1 MLKFLWNYPAAF
13 TNFVSFLRVVV
24 FLYMFLSIST
34 KLLCIHLWDQRLL
47 KLYILIIFQMNPDF
61 IILSQWHYCMKF
73 MLLFLDQNSKSI
85 LLLFLQITQFWFNS
99 NLSLNDPLT
108 LTKRIILELSFKV
121 VITTFLIHLS
131 IF

>member
-1 MLKFLWNYPAAF
+1 
-13 TNFVSFLRVVV
+13 
-24 FLYMFLSIST
+24 
-34 KLLCIHLWDQRLL
+34 
-47 KLYILIIFQMNPDF
+47 
-61 IILSQWHYCMKF
+61 MKF

-85 LLLFLQITQFWFNS
+85 LLLFLQITQFLFNS

-108 LTKRIILELSFKV
+108 LTKRIILELSFRV

>member
-1 MLKFLWNYPAAF
+1 
-13 TNFVSFLRVVV
+13 
-24 FLYMFLSIST
+24 
-34 KLLCIHLWDQRLL
+34 
-47 KLYILIIFQMNPDF
+47 
-61 IILSQWHYCMKF
+61 MKF

-85 LLLFLQITQFWFNS
+85 LLLFLQIRQFLFNS

-108 LTKRIILELSFKV
+108 LTKRIILELSFRV